1 MAESFE
7 LVGQYPTLALAELAK
22 TTLAAAGIPA
32 FFENA
37 EVVQQDWMLGN
48 AVGQVKVLVPTPQAE
63 RAIQVLDECRLNR
76 AERLREKNDDPGA
89 ADRCLACDA
98 DFPQDVDACPEC
110 GWTFAGG
117 DLIPFDEDD

>member
-1 MAESFE
+1 MADSFE
-7 LVGQYPTLALAELAK
+7 LVGQYPTLVIAELVK

-48 AVGQVKVLVPTPQAE
+48 AVGQVKVLVPSPFYEQAM
-63 RAIQVLDECRLNR
+63 QVLDGCRLNR
-76 AERLREKNDDPGA
+76 EERLREKNEDPGA

-98 DFPQDVDACPEC
+98 EFPQDMDACPAC
-110 GWTFAGG
+110 GWTYAGG
-117 DLIPFDEDD
+117 ELEPFDEDD